1 MTSGEITDKNIRL
14 FVIFDMRIY
23 RYLKELYQKRITII
37 LSPRFVNRS
46 FTFTINKLTIMIL
59 IVSFTAFLGAN
70 VYFGFSYSDRIS
82 LNSKLQ
88 YLKMTE
94 IARTQNINHLSE
106 KVDTLNQE
114 LEKRLEFSENIRLL
128 YDEESILNRI
138 ENIAVGGKLEGA
150 DAELMKDIR
159 LSKLSQLY
167 QKVKIGYSAEETLK
181 KKVELQNRIW
191 KYTPTLKPTGGPIV
205 SGFGYRR
212 NPLGGGIQFHRG
224 IDIVMPYGAP
234 VVASADGVV
243 ETAGMKSGY
252 GLVVVIKHRFGFK
265 TRYAHLSKLLVKEGD
280 AVTRGQVVGLIGATG
295 WATGSHLHYEVIV
308 NGIHEDPMK
317 YILPDY
323 IED

>member
-1 MTSGEITDKNIRL
+1 
-14 FVIFDMRIY
+14 MRIY

-46 FTFTINKLTIMIL
+46 FTLTINKLTIMIL

-150 DAELMKDIR
+150 DAE
-159 LSKLSQLY
+159 
-167 QKVKIGYSAEETLK
+167 
-181 KKVELQNRIW
+181 
-191 KYTPTLKPTGGPIV
+191 
-205 SGFGYRR
+205 
-212 NPLGGGIQFHRG
+212 
-224 IDIVMPYGAP
+224 
-234 VVASADGVV
+234 
-243 ETAGMKSGY
+243 
-252 GLVVVIKHRFGFK
+252 
-265 TRYAHLSKLLVKEGD
+265 
-280 AVTRGQVVGLIGATG
+280 
-295 WATGSHLHYEVIV
+295 
-308 NGIHEDPMK
+308 
-317 YILPDY
+317 
-323 IED
+323 